1 RIIGQSLTH
10 AIIPPQHR
18 KAHAEG
24 LKRFAATKQGTIV
37 NQRLTLT
44 ALHHHGHEFPIE
56 LTIIPIFQGTTYSFY
71 AFVRDLTDQQ
81 RTEEALQQETN
92 LMQ

>member
-1 RIIGQSLTH
+1 MD
-10 AIIPPQHR
+10 
-18 KAHAEG
+18 
-24 LKRFAATKQGTIV
+24 
-37 NQRLTLT
+37 
-44 ALHHHGHEFPIE
+44 EFPIE

-92 LMQ
+92 LMQLVQHVAMAANEATSVHERFSPAWIAFVRLPGWPVGHV